1 MFDKV
6 LVLADG
12 DDLEQ
17 PALRRALECVSDG
30 GEIEIFA
37 VVYEPML
44 EGYLGNKAIY
54 EPLRKRVL
62 DERRERAMALAR
74 AVESHGVRGTAKA
87 VWSHPMHAAVA
98 AEVDAGGIDLV
109 VAAPAS
115 FHQSSGSLSHGL
127 SHGDWQ
133 LVTGCRAPLLIVR
146 SHGRRH
152 YRNVVAAVDPFH
164 SHAKPADL
172 DRDILRLTRAIQSR
186 TGAAISVVHSYV
198 PIEYFG
204 ADLTRRAPADSPA
217 GDVRLEA
224 LRALCADA
232 GISPEAARLVAGAP
246 HAVLTDLQR
255 MGQADLVVMGALARG
270 RFAELVLGNTAER
283 VLHHGTGDVLVITP
297 RQGASSVAT
306 QGA

>member
-12 DDLEQ
+12 DDPEQ

-30 GEIEIFA
+30 GEITIFA

-44 EGYLGNKAIY
+44 EGYLGNKAVY

-62 DERRERAMALAR
+62 DERRERAEALAR

-87 VWSHPMHAAVA
+87 VWSHPMHSAVA

-115 FHQSSGSLSHGL
+115 FHQSNGSLSHGL

-146 SHGRRH
+146 SPGRRR
-152 YRNVVAAVDPFH
+152 YRHVVAALDPFH

-172 DRDILRLTRAIQSR
+172 DRDILRFAKAMQAR
-186 TGAAISVVHSYV
+186 TGAALSVVHCYV

-204 ADLTRRAPADSPA
+204 ADLTRRAPADSPS

-224 LRALCADA
+224 LQALCAA
-232 GISPEAARLVAGAP
+232 GGVPPEAARLAAGAP
-246 HAVLTDLQR
+246 HRVLTDLQR
-255 MGQADLVVMGALARG
+255 AGQADLVVMGGLARG
-270 RFAELVLGNTAER
+270 RFAELLLGNTAER

-297 RQGASSVAT
+297 SKR
-306 QGA
+306 